1 MPVTQRKMPAMR
13 LKSILTKSLRSAT
26 LGICLGWFATSP
38 QASVTKQVDTEKPW
52 RTECIGYHTIQVPG
66 MVNYA
71 AIAPEHMAPFN
82 PYWELPSSSAPAWGM
97 EVIPDPSVLD
107 GTTWKKQL
115 IYLSQPTTP
124 DSLKLIME
132 KINQKQERERQLIL
146 EDADQWQAD
155 SRGDPKGEYA
165 EHLREKASALRFYKP
180 VLGMQAIADD
190 DGKFTH
196 FYAYLDNHRII
207 QALLPSQATPAQTI
221 QGFLQHYSTR
231 EPFSIPDKPGSCLP
245 YGFYQGGK
253 QMAQN
258 AIAFSVSEHP
268 EIVIN
273 FRAGDASDGAIN
285 PRQIIINQL
294 QSNLADAEEVLPLDG
309 RIKPSHSVTIDG
321 QEGLGHFALVRR
333 KASDP
338 ASAYD
343 KKYGL
348 DNPYTKDHS
357 DWVYVAAV
365 PGLVG
370 GKPGESFNV
379 ILKIERFGRFAP
391 EPPDQQMTEKQFR
404 AFAKKM
410 VEGIHRRPGALIV
423 H

>member
-1 MPVTQRKMPAMR
+1 MQ
-13 LKSILTKSLRSAT
+13 LKSKLTTTLRNAA
-26 LGICLGWFATSP
+26 LGMCFGWFVTSL
-38 QASVTKQVDTEKPW
+38 QASPIKQGVTEQPW

-71 AIAPEHMAPFN
+71 AIAPEHMVPFN
-82 PYWELPSSSAPAWGM
+82 PNWELPSSSAPAWGM

-107 GTTWKKQL
+107 GANWKKQQ
-115 IYLSQPTTP
+115 IYLSQSTTP
-124 DSLKLIME
+124 DGLKLIMD
-132 KINQKQERERQLIL
+132 KINARQEHEKQIL
-146 EDADQWQAD
+146 EDEANRWIKRD
-155 SRGDPKGEYA
+155 DPSYA
-165 EHLREKASALRFYKP
+165 SEVRTEAAVLRFYKP
-180 VLGMQAIADD
+180 VPGMQAIADD

-221 QGFLQHYSTR
+221 QGLLKHYSTR

-258 AIAFSVSEHP
+258 AISFSVSEHP

-410 VEGIHRRPGALIV
+410 VEGIHRRPGAWVV